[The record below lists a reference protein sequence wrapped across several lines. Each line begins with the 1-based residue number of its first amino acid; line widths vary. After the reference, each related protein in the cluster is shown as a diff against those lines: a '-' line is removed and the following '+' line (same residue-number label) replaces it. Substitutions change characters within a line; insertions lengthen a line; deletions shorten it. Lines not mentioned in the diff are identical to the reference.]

1 MQTHVNMLEDTL
13 HDLTPGKASL
23 WLIGLFFLACLLR
36 KAQVS
41 AEIARIGTRAPRIPF
56 RIPYGMPKAFYQ
68 RESAY

>member
-1 MQTHVNMLEDTL
+1 MQTHANMLENFL

-23 WLIGLFFLACLLR
+23 WLVGLFFLACLLR

-56 RIPYGMPKAFYQ
+56 RIPYGQSSGPISSTEKC
-68 RESAY
+68 